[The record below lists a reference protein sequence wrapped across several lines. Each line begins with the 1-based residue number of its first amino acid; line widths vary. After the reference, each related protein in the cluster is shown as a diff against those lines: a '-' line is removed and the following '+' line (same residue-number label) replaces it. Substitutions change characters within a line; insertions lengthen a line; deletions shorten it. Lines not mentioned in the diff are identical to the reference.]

1 MLYICV
7 HTYVCIVHV
16 EMWQTKSLPQT
27 WLSLARI
34 YPLLLTHIHK
44 YITSLSLYTHT
55 YIHMYVDLLF
65 PSFI

>member
-34 YPLLLTHIHK
+34 YPLTHIHK